1 MRPPKSL
8 RTIRL
13 LGEIELREKLIEKGL
28 LSITLLFIA
37 IILLLLIFLMTESL
51 PAFSQIGLNNLLAH
65 QWMPDNNL
73 FGLFPMIV
81 SSLLVSFLA
90 LLIAVPLSITTAIFT
105 QEIASDKVKKL
116 FKPLIQTLSGIPSVV
131 YGFFGLT
138 MIVPFIREYA
148 GGSGF
153 TILTAIIVL
162 SIMILPTIVSLS
174 QDAIDNVPFEY
185 RQASLALG
193 STHFQT
199 IYKVILPCAM
209 PGIVVAVL
217 LGFGRA
223 IGETLAVLMVVGNVS
238 QIPSSLLDPV
248 RTLTSNIALEMGY
261 AMDIHYNALFA
272 NAMILFI
279 IIVILMIISNSIQRK
294 WG

>member
-1 MRPPKSL
+1 MK
-8 RTIRL
+8 
-13 LGEIELREKLIEKGL
+13 EKIIEKGL
-28 LSITLLFIA
+28 MSITLVFIA
-37 IILLLLIFLMTESL
+37 IILLLLIFLMIESL

-73 FGLFPMIV
+73 FGLFPMII

-90 LLIAVPLSITTAIFT
+90 LLIAVPLSITTAIFI

-217 LGFGRA
+217 LGLGRA
-223 IGETLAVLMVVGNVS
+223 IGETLAVLMLVGNVS

-272 NAMILFI
+272 DAMILFI

>member
-1 MRPPKSL
+1 MK
-8 RTIRL
+8 
-13 LGEIELREKLIEKGL
+13 EKIIEKGL
-28 LSITLLFIA
+28 MSITLVFIA
-37 IILLLLIFLMTESL
+37 IILLLLIFLMIESL

-73 FGLFPMIV
+73 FGLFPMII

-131 YGFFGLT
+131 YGFFVLS

-153 TILTAIIVL
+153 TILTAALVL
-162 SIMILPTIVSLS
+162 SIMILPTIISLS

-185 RQASLALG
+185 CQASLALG

-199 IYKVILPCAM
+199 IYKVILPCAV
-209 PGIVVAVL
+209 PGIMVAVL
-217 LGFGRA
+217 LGLGRA

>member
-1 MRPPKSL
+1 VRPPKSL

>member
-1 MRPPKSL
+1 MK
-8 RTIRL
+8 
-13 LGEIELREKLIEKGL
+13 EKIIEKGL
-28 LSITLLFIA
+28 MSITLVFIA
-37 IILLLLIFLMTESL
+37 IILLLLIFLMIESL

-73 FGLFPMIV
+73 FGLFPMII

-153 TILTAIIVL
+153 TILTAALVL
-162 SIMILPTIVSLS
+162 SIMILPTIISLS

-185 RQASLALG
+185 CQASLALG

-199 IYKVILPCAM
+199 IYKVILPCAV
-209 PGIVVAVL
+209 PGIMVAVL
-217 LGFGRA
+217 LGLGRA

-238 QIPSSLLDPV
+238 QIPSSLLNPV

>member
-1 MRPPKSL
+1 M

-13 LGEIELREKLIEKGL
+13 LGEIELREKIIEKGL

-73 FGLFPMIV
+73 FGLFPMII

-217 LGFGRA
+217 LGLGRA
-223 IGETLAVLMVVGNVS
+223 IGETLAVLMLVGNVS

-272 NAMILFI
+272 DAMILFI
-279 IIVILMIISNSIQRK
+279 IIVILMIISNSMQRK